1 MKRTTATPL
10 ISLGALGIVAGFLI
24 EMALSTSGN
33 AVFVPPIS
41 LPLTLVTVGA
51 IVVGFAIPIRRAV
64 TGASKRRLDPF
75 QAMRV
80 VSLARASSWSG
91 SLFFGL
97 AIGAVTFM
105 ITRTVWPGVASVWL
119 TAAMALGSA
128 LLVTAGLIA
137 EHLCRLPKDE
147 DDDRDSADES

>member
-10 ISLGALGIVAGFLI
+10 VSLGALGLVAGFLI
-24 EMALSTSGN
+24 EMALTSSGM
-33 AVFVPPIS
+33 AVVVPSIT
-41 LPLTLVTVGA
+41 LPFTLVVVGG
-51 IVVGFAIPIRRAV
+51 IVVGFAIPIRRSV
-64 TGASKRRLDPF
+64 TGASKRRIDPF
-75 QAMRV
+75 QSMRI

-91 SLFFGL
+91 SLLFGL

-105 ITRTVWPGVASVWL
+105 ITRTVWPGVTSVWL

-128 LLVTAGLIA
+128 LLVAAGLIA

-147 DDDRDSADES
+147 DDDPDSAES

>member
-10 ISLGALGIVAGFLI
+10 VSLWAIGIVAGFLT
-24 EMALSTSGN
+24 EMALTASGS
-33 AVFVPPIS
+33 AVFVPPLS
-41 LPLTLVTVGA
+41 LALTLVVVGG
-51 IVVGFAIPIRRAV
+51 IVVGFSIPIRRSV
-64 TGASKRRLDPF
+64 TGTSKRRVDPF
-75 QAMRV
+75 QAMRI

-91 SLFFGL
+91 SLFLGL
-97 AIGAVTFM
+97 ALGAGAYM

-128 LLVTAGLIA
+128 LLIAAGLVA

-147 DDDRDSADES
+147 DDDPDSAES

>member
-10 ISLGALGIVAGFLI
+10 VSLWAIGIVAGFLT
-24 EMALSTSGN
+24 EMALTTSGS

-41 LPLTLVTVGA
+41 LALTLVVVGA
-51 IVVGFAIPIRRAV
+51 IVVGFSIPIRRAV
-64 TGASKRRLDPF
+64 TGASTRRVDPF
-75 QAMRV
+75 QAMRI

-91 SLFFGL
+91 SLFLGL
-97 AIGAVTFM
+97 ALGAVTFM
-105 ITRTVWPGVASVWL
+105 ITRTVLPGVASVWL

-128 LLVTAGLIA
+128 LLITAGLIA

-147 DDDRDSADES
+147 DDDPDSAES